1 MEDGKRFYWL
11 RLKEDFFKQH
21 EIKVIEGMDNGKEYV
36 LFYLKLMVESI
47 SHKGRLRFADTIPYN
62 ERMLASLTDTN
73 IDIVRS
79 AMKVLIELQLCEIL
93 DDKTI
98 YLSEVEKLTGYE
110 TKWAEYKRNERN
122 HIGQSLDN
130 VQQSIEIRDKRLE
143 IRDKS
148 IENRD
153 DNKHMVIA
161 DDRLTSSDT
170 SFDKEFDEVWELYPK
185 KQGKQNA
192 LKAYIKARKD
202 GVDKDDIINGINNYI
217 FYIKKMNI
225 EPKYIKQGS
234 TWFNQRCWGDDY
246 TVVEKRTMI
255 DEILNAEPID
265 LNNPYKG
272 TIWEN
277 V

>member
-1 MEDGKRFYWL
+1 MAERRMFAKTIVLSDAFLDMPMSARCLYFTLGMFADDDGFVNNPKAIMRQCGASLDDMNVLIGKKFVIVFEDGVIVIKHWRMNNYL
-11 RLKEDFFKQH
+11 RNDRYTETKYVEKKAMLTLDE
-21 EIKVIEGMDNGKEYV
+21 NGAY
-36 LFYLKLMVESI
+36 
-47 SHKGRLRFADTIPYN
+47 H
-62 ERMLASLTDTN
+62 
-73 IDIVRS
+73 
-79 AMKVLIELQLCEIL
+79 L
-93 DDKTI
+93 DDKVGIPGGIPMVDQRYTEDR
-98 YLSEVEKLTGYE
+98 LGKDS
-110 TKWAEYKRNERN
+110 
-122 HIGQSLDN
+122 IGK
-130 VQQSIEIRDKRLE
+130 VSIGKDRLG
-143 IRDKS
+143 
-148 IENRD
+148 N
-153 DNKHMVIA
+153 NNMVIA

-170 SFDKEFDEVWELYPK
+170 SFDKEFDEIWELYPK